1 MPDANILPD
10 YSEAWYEEEELADQD
25 NGFVE
30 EYDITAVVLRREEK
44 KQGQVGLV
52 IGMLG
57 IEGLHALDGKLEN
70 IVRSLGLA
78 VDPVGEDHVSLGSDF
93 DGSATMA
100 FDTAEIAILT
110 QEMVKAD
117 FSKERIAKI
126 KGEDGVKFLMAN
138 LPG

>member
-70 IVRSLGLA
+70 IVTNPHPHHPSQTTTLNNHSEC
-78 VDPVGEDHVSLGSDF
+78 P
-93 DGSATMA
+93 
-100 FDTAEIAILT
+100 
-110 QEMVKAD
+110 
-117 FSKERIAKI
+117 
-126 KGEDGVKFLMAN
+126 
-138 LPG
+138 